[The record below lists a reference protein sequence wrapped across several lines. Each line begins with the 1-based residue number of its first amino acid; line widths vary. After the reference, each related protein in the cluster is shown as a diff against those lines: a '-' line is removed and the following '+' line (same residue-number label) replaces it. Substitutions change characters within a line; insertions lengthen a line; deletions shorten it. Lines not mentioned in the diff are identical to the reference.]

1 MNFELDMHTHTLVS
15 GHAYG
20 TIREMAQGAA
30 EKGLKLLG
38 ITEHSPSMPGSV
50 GEVYYCNLRL
60 VPKKLYGVEIL
71 FGSEI
76 NVLQDGTLDI
86 SDNVLNNQIDYGIVG
101 IHSCCYK
108 DAGREQNTDNLISC
122 MKHPRIK
129 FVSHP
134 DDDHTPLNYERLV
147 QAAKEYHVALEVNN
161 SSFLKPE
168 YRWNCVENYRNMLS
182 LCRQYESP
190 IIVDS
195 DAHDPS
201 WVGCF
206 EEAQKLLTE
215 IDFPE
220 ELVLNRSVAE
230 VKKFIAKA

>member
-1 MNFELDMHTHTLVS
+1 M
-15 GHAYG
+15 
-20 TIREMAQGAA
+20 
-30 EKGLKLLG
+30 
-38 ITEHSPSMPGSV
+38 
-50 GEVYYCNLRL
+50 
-60 VPKKLYGVEIL
+60 PKKLYGVELL

-86 SDNVLNNQIDYGIVG
+86 PDKVLNNQIDYGIVG

-168 YRWNCVENYRNMLS
+168 YRWNCVENYRTMLS
-182 LCRQYESP
+182 LCRQYEAP